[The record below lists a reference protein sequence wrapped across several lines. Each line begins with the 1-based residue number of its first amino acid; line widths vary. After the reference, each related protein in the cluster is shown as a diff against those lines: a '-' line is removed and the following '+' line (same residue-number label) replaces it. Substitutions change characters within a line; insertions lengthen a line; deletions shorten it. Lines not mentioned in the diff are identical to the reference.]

1 MDPFAIISAI
11 ESCYSLGTK
20 VIEICNTWKNA
31 DIEVERRVV
40 IVEST
45 WNRTRCQAEFMAR
58 VVPIMDEHLSQVND
72 DLLRQLAVCLTLA
85 ISTLKAVARKD
96 SLARPGLF
104 GFGSRAKRASWV
116 WKKGAIDDIISDLE
130 AWQRRFDPSWF
141 LLMKIADPIIDSELA
156 KARVS
161 EARAR
166 GLPTAAKH
174 PFAVAERLRHVLSP
188 EPEQTKDVFLPDTP
202 MEWRDVPF
210 SSVKAGRL
218 ISRDM
223 KWYIIDTIEVGAAA
237 RVRNIA
243 RDVGVLAVKLSRADP
258 LAFGLLNCKGVVAVP
273 RQAHDTESSLRPLHP
288 HQSDYSCFRFVFRIP
303 EGMEVL
309 QSLRQLLLNSD
320 QHISLSRK
328 MHIARELAKAVNYVH
343 TFGFVHKN
351 VRPESVLYFEEDH
364 GAANPSPAGHGNAF
378 LVGFDAFRAAAAETI
393 MAGDMHWDRNVYRH
407 PLRQG
412 NDPAEKYHMQHDIYS
427 LGVCLLEIGLWE
439 SFVEYT
445 TEDEVPGPP
454 RAKLGRTYADFRTW
468 LQANSLITPSTR
480 RGDISVEFLDTIAFR
495 LKDYLVEKAR
505 TALAPRMGEKFAGVV
520 LSCLTCLDE
529 DNEDFDGVGTAP
541 AGDDNAA
548 ALCFIEGVMK
558 CLDEI
563 LV

>member
-1 MDPFAIISAI
+1 MDPFAIVSAI
-11 ESCYSLGTK
+11 EMCYNLGTK
-20 VIEICNTWKNA
+20 VIEICETWRNA
-31 DIEVERRVV
+31 DTEVERRVV

-45 WNRTRCQAEFMAR
+45 WDRTRRQAEFMAR
-58 VVPIMDEHLSQVND
+58 VVPIMDEHLSRIND
-72 DLLRQLAVCLTLA
+72 DLLRQLEVCLTLA
-85 ISTLKAVARKD
+85 IGTLEAVTRKD
-96 SLARPGLF
+96 ALARPSLF

-116 WKKGAIDDIISDLE
+116 WKKDAIDELISDLE

-141 LLMKIADPIIDSELA
+141 LLMKIADPVIDSELA

-161 EARAR
+161 EVRAR
-166 GLPTAAKH
+166 GLPTAAKQ

-188 EPEQTKDVFLPDTP
+188 KPEQTKELFLPDTQ

-218 ISRDM
+218 IGKDM
-223 KWYIIDTIEVGAAA
+223 RWYIVDTIEVGAAA
-237 RVRNIA
+237 RVRNIV

-273 RQAHDTESSLRPLHP
+273 RQAHHAQSSFRPLHP
-288 HQSDYSCFRFVFRIP
+288 NQNDYSCFRFVFRIP

-320 QHISLSRK
+320 IHISLSRK
-328 MHIARELAKAVNYVH
+328 MRIARELAKAVNYVH
-343 TFGFVHKN
+343 TFAFVHKN
-351 VRPESVLYFEEDH
+351 VRPESVLCFEDDQ
-364 GAANPSPAGHGNAF
+364 GAANSSLVGRSHAF
-378 LVGFDAFRAAAAETI
+378 LVGFDAFRAEAAETI
-393 MAGDMHWDRNVYRH
+393 MAGDMRWDRNVYRH

-412 NDPAEKYHMQHDIYS
+412 DDPAEKYHMQHDIYS

-454 RAKLGRTYADFRTW
+454 QPKLGRTYSDFQRW
-468 LQANSLITPSTR
+468 LRENPANSTR
-480 RGDISVEFLDTIAFR
+480 RDDASVGFLDTVAFR

-505 TALAPRMGEKFAGVV
+505 TALAPRMGEKYARVV

-529 DNEDFDGVGTAP
+529 DNEDFGGVGAAP
-541 AGDDNAA
+541 AGDDSAA

-558 CLDEI
+558 SLDGI
-563 LV
+563 AV